1 MTQQPAQKINVL
13 IVDDIPETRENLRK
27 LLYFESDILIVGT
40 AENGQRAVE
49 QAQKLQPD
57 IVLMDINMPDMDGIT
72 ATETISRV
80 APRSQIIMMSV
91 QSETDYLRRSMMA
104 GAKYFLT
111 KPFTS
116 EELSSS
122 IRRVFEQGAGALP
135 SVPAMDTGIP
145 GTLVGPAQPPPPEGK
160 LIVIY
165 SPKGGTGC
173 SLMACNLA
181 IALAQTTSKRVALVD
196 GSLQFGDI
204 GVLLNLQSG
213 QTIADVTKR
222 IEELDS
228 DLLTVIM
235 SSHSSGIRVLAAPP
249 SAPESDTISAQAYK
263 RIMSR
268 LRKDFDY
275 IVQDTWSHLDDI
287 VLSAIDLADRILVVM
302 TPEIPSIKSTKQFFE
317 LAEAL
322 EFPTARIDLILNKT
336 FPRDRIRAEQIE
348 NTMKHKILSQFE
360 FDPRGIRPTVNQ
372 GQPLILAQPNHPLS
386 ERFLLLAEQEVAIL
400 EPQPEEAMEQA
411 VPSKAEHQARSGLF
425 GRRRK

>member
-1 MTQQPAQKINVL
+1 MTEQPAQKINVL

-27 LLYFESDILIVGT
+27 LLYFESDIVIVGT
-40 AENGQRAVE
+40 AENGQKAVE
-49 QAQKLQPD
+49 QAKRLQPD

-116 EELSSS
+116 EELSGS
-122 IRRVFEQGAGALP
+122 IRRVFEQGVGVVP
-135 SVPAMDTGIP
+135 PVPAMETGAP
-145 GTLVGPAQPPPPEGK
+145 GTPSGPGQPPPREGK
-160 LIVIY
+160 LIVVY

-173 SLMACNLA
+173 SVVASNLA
-181 IALAQTTSKRVALVD
+181 IALARTTSKNVALVD

-204 GVLLNLQSG
+204 DVLLNLQSG
-213 QTIADVTKR
+213 QTIANAAKR
-222 IEELDS
+222 IQELDS
-228 DLLTVIM
+228 DLISVIV
-235 SSHSSGIRVLAAPP
+235 SSHPSGIKVLAAPP
-249 SAPESDTISAQAYK
+249 SAPESDTITTDAYK

-268 LRKDFDY
+268 LKRDFDY
-275 IVQDTWSHLDDI
+275 ILLDTWSHLDDI
-287 VLSAIDLADRILVVM
+287 VLSAIDLADRILVVI

-317 LAEAL
+317 IAEAL
-322 EFPTARIDLILNKT
+322 DFPSERIDLVLNKT
-336 FPRDRIRAEQIE
+336 FPRDRIRVEQIE
-348 NTMKHKILSQFE
+348 NTMKHRILAQFE
-360 FDPRGIRPTVNQ
+360 FEPRGIRPTINQ

-386 ERFLLLAEQEVAIL
+386 QRFLQLAEQEVAIL
-400 EPQPEEAMEQA
+400 EPQPEEAVEEA
-411 VPSKAEHQARSGLF
+411 VPSRVEHQTRSGLF